1 MSEKDYKIEA
11 SGGFDG
17 GSTSTQKRTQT
28 YPNDVEITF
37 GKNGRKYL
45 YETGLQNI
53 FNDYNKQIANLDAS
67 KQKEIE
73 DAYYVR
79 ELSKKYL
86 GEYASNI
93 GVGDVSGQLLDIYG
107 KYQSNMNE
115 INANFNGL
123 QTGLESSYNEKKNEY
138 KLGLLQ
144 TQMDIEKAEQQEQL
158 EKELAEIN
166 YNIALELYPEGMD
179 AQDYLESVRDKIG
192 ESNYWSLM
200 AQNKL
205 VEMSDTVNSAL
216 NNTNKY
222 KNQGEW
228 DIYVDSL
235 LSNKSIGKQ
244 QADYL
249 KGIYETEQSTNFIL
263 DNSINT
269 TSDISYFNNDEDI
282 ISKGNVYVSRD
293 KEVVLA
299 ETKNIV
305 DSSSKFFE
313 RINKDYQTYDE
324 KGNFVGD
331 MGLGVPFGSGN
342 KWYVSTIKDGEQ
354 VFVEYKIS
362 TNYNKITNFQ
372 KITKEDSNYNLI
384 DEKLKGESGYI
395 DSGSEN
401 IAFIYNEE
409 DGSYTQYLNYK
420 AFNVGGEEGDFVIG
434 SNKYS
439 IGEKLEDLINNW
451 DFGDNPKWESGY
463 NNSNVKEIVS
473 KFVDIY
479 FNGDSEKFGKYLET
493 TRGFLWGNKV
503 GSDADSKVKS
513 IVVKHNNKYYTIND
527 GELYELS
534 KKQGE

>member
-179 AQDYLESVRDKIG
+179 AQDYLDSVRDKIG
-192 ESNYWSLM
+192 ESNYWSEM
-200 AQNKL
+200 AKNKL
-205 VEMSDTVNSAL
+205 VEMNDTTKGAL

-269 TSDISYFNNDEDI
+269 TSDISYFNSDEDI
-282 ISKGNVYVSRD
+282 ISKGNVYVSRNGNTI
-293 KEVVLA
+293 LA

-305 DSSSKFFE
+305 DSSSKLFE

-331 MGLGVPFGSGN
+331 MGLGVPFGSVN

-409 DGSYTQYLNYK
+409 DDSYTQYLNYK